1 MHNYFFRNLKPFYYI
16 IFFILVAFSSFINA
30 AEYKLNSGDTIS
42 IIVFNEEDMTV
53 RNVRIP
59 KQGVITFPYL
69 GEIKVSGLTLR
80 KLKKKLIKKLK
91 KGYLKKPELVINIES
106 YRPFFVNGQ
115 VNSPG
120 GYPYV
125 DGLTVRKAIAIAG
138 GLTDRATLKKVSLVA
153 EGKKTS
159 KKIDKSLDV
168 PMNAGDVLTIG
179 ESLF

>member
-1 MHNYFFRNLKPFYYI
+1 MYNYIAKNLKI
-16 IFFILVAFSSFINA
+16 IYSITFIALIMLSTFANA

-53 RNVRIP
+53 RNVRVP

-80 KLKKKLIKKLK
+80 KLKKKLVKKLK

-138 GLTDRATLKKVSLVA
+138 GLTDRASLKKVSLVV
-153 EGKKTS
+153 EGKKAS

-168 PMNAGDVLTIG
+168 SMNAGDVLTIG